1 MKFSKR
7 LFLIFIILLSCV
19 GCDQATKSFAV
30 SHLPEMKIFSYLG
43 DTLRLQLTYNRGAF
57 LSLGHSLP
65 DVLRYS
71 IFTVGI
77 CFILLSALAFAL
89 LSKSG
94 VFSVVLSVSLFIA
107 GGVGNLIDRIMY
119 NGSVVDFLNVG
130 IGPLR
135 TGIFNLADVFIMG
148 GSMILLFYAL
158 RKQRENR

>member
-1 MKFSKR
+1 MKFIKR

-30 SHLPEMKIFSYLG
+30 SHLPEMKTFSYLG

-94 VFSVVLSVSLFIA
+94 VFSVVLAVSLFIA
-107 GGVGNLIDRIMY
+107 GGVGNLIDRIVH

-130 IGPLR
+130 IGPIR
-135 TGIFNLADVFIMG
+135 TGIFNVADVFIMG
-148 GSMILLFYAL
+148 GSMLLLFYAL